1 MDSDFPIRLAGRYF
15 PEMSEAKQAGNLA
28 AARGGQS
35 LREFI
40 SKYPAFQREAPEGAF
55 DRRSF
60 GFSA

>member
-1 MDSDFPIRLAGRYF
+1 MDRRKLQPIAGKYI
-15 PEMSEAKQAGNLA
+15 PEMSDAKQVMNLA
-28 AARGGQS
+28 PARGGQS

-40 SKYPAFQREAPEGAF
+40 SKYPAFQRESPEGAF

>member
-1 MDSDFPIRLAGRYF
+1 MDSDFPIQMAGKYIR
-15 PEMSEAKQAGNLA
+15 EMSEAKQAGNLA
-28 AARGGQS
+28 AARGS
-35 LREFI
+35 RSVREFI